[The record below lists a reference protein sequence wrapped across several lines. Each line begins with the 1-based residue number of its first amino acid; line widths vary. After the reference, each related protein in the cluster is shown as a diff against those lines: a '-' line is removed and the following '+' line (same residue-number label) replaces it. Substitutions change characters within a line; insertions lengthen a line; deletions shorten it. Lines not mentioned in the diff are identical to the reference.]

1 MSVSVAMSSAACA
14 QARSVWLSAAGNTRD
29 CIEEAEHES
38 IVATRII
45 VDAAGDAITKV
56 CTGIMRSRS
65 RDTHRAYGVN
75 GSCGCIVR
83 VLGASI
89 LYKMSVGVKDICQLP
104 LRGHEVGDVF
114 MQRFEADAVSRP
126 EVGCPQLPRARHT
139 EKLGAS

>member
-65 RDTHRAYGVN
+65 RDTHRAGLMVAAISGSRGENSLRN
-75 GSCGCIVR
+75 GLPKLTPIFVR
-83 VLGASI
+83 I
-89 LYKMSVGVKDICQLP
+89 LNTGHSVV
-104 LRGHEVGDVF
+104 
-114 MQRFEADAVSRP
+114 
-126 EVGCPQLPRARHT
+126 
-139 EKLGAS
+139 